1 MAEYFDA
8 EEVRDPATREAA
20 LLASLPGFIAYAYKE
35 APGWARHLHEIG
47 QAAIS
52 SREAL
57 AALPLLRK
65 SDLPEMQ
72 KSDPPF
78 GGFVTGKPVAR
89 IMVSPGPIHEPQAA
103 APDPWR
109 MARALFAAGFR
120 RGDLIHNAFAYHLTP
135 AGFMLDEAAR
145 VLGCTVIPA
154 GTGNTEQQAETILRL
169 RPHGYVGTPDF
180 LKVLLDKAAELGGR
194 AVQHRQG
201 ARLGRRAVSGP
212 ARRICRARRHRAAML
227 RDRRTGPH
235 RL

>member
-8 EEVRDPATREAA
+8 DETRDPLTREAA
-20 LLASLPGFIAYAYKE
+20 LFGRLPEFIAYARKA
-35 APGWARHLHEIG
+35 APGWARHLHETG
-47 QAAIS
+47 HAPVA

-89 IMVSPGPIHEPQAA
+89 IMISPGPIHEPQAA

-109 MARALFAAGFR
+109 LARALFAAGFR
-120 RGDLIHNAFAYHLTP
+120 AATSSTTPSPIILPRLASCLTKRR
-135 AGFMLDEAAR
+135 ARSAAP
-145 VLGCTVIPA
+145 VIPA
-154 GTGNTEQQAETILRL
+154 GTGNTEQQAE
-169 RPHGYVGTPDF
+169 V
-180 LKVLLDKAAELGGR
+180 AS
-194 AVQHRQG
+194 
-201 ARLGRRAVSGP
+201 RRARPDPLMVCAS
-212 ARRICRARRHRAAML
+212 I
-227 RDRRTGPH
+227 